1 VGVTWIT
8 MAKVAGPLAREVE
21 RLVAGWSASALDR
34 GDGPRVEDPAAVSS
48 MLALADA
55 LERHAEAPPVVAF
68 VRFVDPWTTA
78 GALHFTSRL
87 GVEAA
92 TALSDS
98 IDVAFL
104 GGPALSALR
113 PRLRPDRLL
122 LGIGG
127 RSSTPEERWFGDNL
141 RHVATA
147 WEGLL
152 ESRGVETGL
161 VLAFRPVG
169 GCWTDED
176 VEAGG
181 RSLPA
186 WFGVGASP
194 AAGTV

>member
-127 RSSTPEERWFGDNL
+127 RSSTPEERW
-141 RHVATA
+141 
-147 WEGLL
+147 L